1 MGSERNLLL
10 ARQTGTTIWMA
21 LAFTVAVIRL
31 PIFLVYFIPKAL
43 RQHPKWTY
51 RQAFMT
57 EILRTWFRYPGTVGL
72 ATLVLHSKASRKRFI
87 TIEPAEVA
95 LYQDEVAET
104 HVKPTAIEGTWYPQL
119 YEPGAEQYR
128 PIVLHLE
135 GGVLASAGSR
145 REDCQ
150 FAVKMFVEEM
160 RAIVF
165 IPRHRYSED
174 PCDCFPTTLQDA
186 VTSYKYILDQGI
198 PAARIIL
205 SGDSLG
211 ANLAVA
217 VLRYISDHPDLL
229 PHPAAT
235 LLWSPRVNFATSLH
249 GTTTDG
255 SGDSKNNHALGIYNH
270 WGPNTDLP
278 ESIHTTDSP
287 ISRLDRPFFTNSPIW
302 IQAGSEEAQL
312 NDIAKFAE
320 MMRQVKGNI
329 VDFFEVKY
337 APHNILMFGGILG
350 FEQEA
355 VGAVRKA
362 REFLSVHGVLNEYD
376 LEKPR
381 GFIDENL
388 IWT

>member
-1 MGSERNLLL
+1 MSSERNQLLT
-10 ARQTGTTIWMA
+10 RQTRMAIWMA
-21 LAFTVAVIRL
+21 LEISVAVIRL

-43 RQHPKWTY
+43 RQHPEWTY

-57 EILRTWFRYPGTVGL
+57 EVLRTWFRYPSTVGL
-72 ATLVLHSKASRKRFI
+72 ATLFLHPKANKKRFI
-87 TIEPAEVA
+87 TIEPAEAA

-104 HVKPTAIEGTWYPQL
+104 YVKPTAIEGTWYPQL
-119 YEPGAEQYR
+119 YEPEAEQYR
-128 PIVLHLE
+128 LIVLHLE
-135 GGVLASAGSR
+135 GDVLASTGSR

-150 FAVKMFVEEM
+150 FAVKMFVEEI
-160 RAIVF
+160 RAMVF

-174 PCDCFPTTLQDA
+174 PCDRFPTTLQDA
-186 VTSYKYILDQGI
+186 VTSYKYLLDQGI

-229 PHPAAT
+229 PNPAAS
-235 LLWSPRVNFATSLH
+235 LLWSPRVKFATSMH
-249 GTTTDG
+249 DTTTDG
-255 SGDSKNNHALGIYNH
+255 SGNSKTNHALGIYNY
-270 WGPNTDLP
+270 WGPNTDIP
-278 ESIHTTDSP
+278 ESIHTIDSS
-287 ISRLDRPFFTNSPIW
+287 ISRLDRPFLTNSPIW
-302 IQAGSEEAQL
+302 IQAGSEEAL
-312 NDIAKFAE
+312 LDDIAKFAGI
-320 MMRQVKGNI
+320 MRQVKGNM

-337 APHNILMFGGILG
+337 APHNILLLGGILG

-362 REFLSVHGVLNEYD
+362 REFLRVHDVLKECD
-376 LEKPR
+376 MEKPC

-388 IWT
+388 MWT